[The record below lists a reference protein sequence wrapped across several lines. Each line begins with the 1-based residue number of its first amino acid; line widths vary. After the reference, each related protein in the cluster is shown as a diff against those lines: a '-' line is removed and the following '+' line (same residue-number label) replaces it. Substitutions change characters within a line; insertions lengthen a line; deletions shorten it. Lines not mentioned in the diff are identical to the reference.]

1 MSNPVARGL
10 VMVPA
15 VLLGGVFTAT
25 GLFWSQEAST
35 GSRGLALGL
44 GLLLLAA
51 GLLVG
56 LRRNSPPDA

>member
-15 VLLGGVFTAT
+15 VALGGVFMAT
-25 GLFWSQEAST
+25 GLFWSQEGSIA
-35 GSRGLALGL
+35 SRGLAIGL
-44 GLLLLAA
+44 GLLLLVA

-56 LRRNSPPDA
+56 LLAPRPDA

>member
-15 VLLGGVFTAT
+15 VLLGGVFMAT
-25 GLFWSQEAST
+25 GLFWSQGGGI
-35 GSRGLALGL
+35 GSRGLAVGL

-56 LRRNSPPDA
+56 LLSPRPDA

>member
-15 VLLGGVFTAT
+15 VALGGVFMAT
-25 GLFWSQEAST
+25 GLFWSQEGSI
-35 GSRGLALGL
+35 GSRGLAIGL
-44 GLLLLAA
+44 GLLLLVA

-56 LRRNSPPDA
+56 LLTPRPDA

>member
-15 VLLGGVFTAT
+15 VLLGGVFMAT
-25 GLFWSQEAST
+25 GLFWSQE
-35 GSRGLALGL
+35 GDMGRRGLAVGL
-44 GLLLLAA
+44 GLLLLGA

-56 LRRNSPPDA
+56 LLNPRPDA

>member
-1 MSNPVARGL
+1 MSNRVARGL

-25 GLFWSQEAST
+25 GLFWYQEGSM
-35 GSRGLALGL
+35 GSRGLAVGL
-44 GLLLLAA
+44 GLLLLVA

-56 LRRNSPPDA
+56 LLAPHPDA

>member
-15 VLLGGVFTAT
+15 VLLGGVFVAT
-25 GLFWSQEAST
+25 GLFWSQEGST
-35 GSRGLALGL
+35 GSRGLAVGL
-44 GLLLLAA
+44 GLLLLVA

-56 LRRNSPPDA
+56 LLNPRPDA

>member
-15 VLLGGVFTAT
+15 VLLGGVFVAT
-25 GLFWSQEAST
+25 GLFWSQEGST
-35 GSRGLALGL
+35 GSRGLAVGL
-44 GLLLLAA
+44 GLLLLVV

-56 LRRNSPPDA
+56 LPNPRPDA

>member
-15 VLLGGVFTAT
+15 VLLGGVFMAT
-25 GLFWSQEAST
+25 GIFWSQEGAT
-35 GSRGLALGL
+35 GSRGLAIGL

-51 GLLVG
+51 GLLVV
-56 LRRNSPPDA
+56 LRKPPPDA